1 MPSTNQIIDRV
12 SIEGYGLY
20 EFCQKIEPLLQQGY
34 RFEFESNAGFPVAY
48 GTVYCAT
55 FVKEQ
60 PVEQALTKEEAEAA
74 ELVPAPTVAGL
85 SRTTMLAAEAK
96 VETPKVKPAAVRGRP
111 KA

>member
-12 SIEGYGLY
+12 SIEGYGLH
-20 EFCQKIEPLLQQGY
+20 EFCQRIEPLLQQGY

-74 ELVPAPTVAGL
+74 ELVRVE
-85 SRTTMLAAEAK
+85 MLKAEP
-96 VETPKVKPAAVRGRP
+96 PKVKPAAVRGRP